1 MATGSRTGTGP
12 RDRFR
17 AQVRQEVK
25 TAALGQL
32 AEGGPEA
39 LSLNAVAKQLGMTGP
54 ALYRYFANRDSLLT
68 ELVVDAYGDLAAALS
83 RAAGHEAKHPGGGPH
98 DSDAGD
104 TTDAGGTTD
113 ATRVGGATDAGRTTG
128 TGMSG
133 AEAPDAVARLAAIA
147 RAYRAW
153 ALTEPH
159 RYRLLFRAPLQGYDA
174 QSASLVE
181 ASQPA
186 MNVVLEA
193 VSDLAQPD
201 PAAPEGPAAQFRQ
214 WMERHGIEDVP
225 EAVAARSTILWAR
238 LHGLASLEI
247 EGNFASMGID
257 PAALYDAE
265 VKDFTSTRTYAP
277 RTGE

>member
-1 MATGSRTGTGP
+1 MAAETRTGTGP

-25 TAALGQL
+25 TAALRQL

-39 LSLNAVAKQLGMTGP
+39 LSLNAIAKQLGMTGP

-68 ELVVDAYGDLAAALS
+68 DLVVDAYGDLASALS
-83 RAAGHEAKHPGGGPH
+83 RAAEAC
-98 DSDAGD
+98 
-104 TTDAGGTTD
+104 TD
-113 ATRVGGATDAGRTTG
+113 
-128 TGMSG
+128 
-133 AEAPDAVARLAAIA
+133 DAVTRLTELG

-153 ALTEPH
+153 ALAEPH

-186 MNVVLEA
+186 MNVLLEA
-193 VSDLAQPD
+193 VTALAEPD
-201 PAAPEGPAAQFRQ
+201 ARVPEGAAAQFREWQ
-214 WMERHGIEDVP
+214 QRHGFEGVP
-225 EAVAARSTILWAR
+225 EAVAARSTMLWAH
-238 LHGLASLEI
+238 LHGIVALEI

-257 PAALYDAE
+257 PSFLYEAE
-265 VKDFTSTRTYAP
+265 VTDFVRP
-277 RTGE
+277 L

>member
-25 TAALGQL
+25 TAALAQL

-68 ELVVDAYGDLAAALS
+68 ELVVDAYGDLAVALS
-83 RAAGHEAKHPGGGPH
+83 RAAGHEAKGPGSGPH
-98 DSDAGD
+98 DTGAGR
-104 TTDAGGTTD
+104 TTGTTRLD
-113 ATRVGGATDAGRTTG
+113 GATDAGRTTG
-128 TGMSG
+128 TGTSG
-133 AEAPDAVARLAAIA
+133 AKDSDAVARLAAIA

-153 ALTEPH
+153 ALAEPH

-174 QSASLVE
+174 QSTSLVE

-186 MNVVLEA
+186 MNVVLDA
-193 VSDLAQPD
+193 VNGLTQPD
-201 PAAPEGPAAQFRQ
+201 SPAPEGPAAQFRQ
-214 WMERHGIEDVP
+214 WMERHGIEGVP
-225 EAVAARSTILWAR
+225 EAVAARATILWAR
-238 LHGLASLEI
+238 LHGLVSLEI

-257 PAALYDAE
+257 PATLYDAE
-265 VKDFTSTRTYAP
+265 MKDFTSTRTYAP

>member
-1 MATGSRTGTGP
+1 MTTGGRTGTGP

-68 ELVVDAYGDLAAALS
+68 ELVVDAYGDLAVALS
-83 RAAGHEAKHPGGGPH
+83 RAAGREAKDPDSGP
-98 DSDAGD
+98 DD
-104 TTDAGGTTD
+104 TPT
-113 ATRVGGATDAGRTTG
+113 TDAGRTTDAG
-128 TGMSG
+128 ASG
-133 AEAPDAVARLAAIA
+133 AEPSDAVARLTAIA

-153 ALTEPH
+153 ALAEPH

-174 QSASLVE
+174 QSTSLVE

-186 MNVVLEA
+186 MNVVLDA

-201 PAAPEGPAAQFRQ
+201 SPTPEGPAAKFGQ

-225 EAVAARSTILWAR
+225 EAIAARATILWAR
-238 LHGLASLEI
+238 LHGLVSLEI